1 MRKLAHLCHPMPIL
15 AHFGEVFW
23 GFGPLNVNGYCRN
36 PQKAHSWR
44 IDRADRSRNA
54 TWARA
59 EESKKERM

>member
-23 GFGPLNVNGYCRN
+23 GFGPLNVDGYCRN

-54 TWARA
+54 T
-59 EESKKERM
+59 